1 MLARMQRGSAK
12 NDAFAQAC
20 MGYKGSLQHTGQSW
34 TIITIRVALIADT
47 WMMGLPTLTSISSS
61 WSPDLGPAVQRV
73 RK

>member
-47 WMMGLPTLTSISSS
+47 WMMGLP
-61 WSPDLGPAVQRV
+61 
-73 RK
+73 